1 MQTKLAAV
9 LVREVAGNRPVPVT
23 VICRELGISRQTYY
37 KLRRRFAED
46 GVDGL
51 MPRSR
56 RPHHSPRQLS
66 AAEEGAVVAAF
77 KWLQDEGWDY
87 GAISIHARLTAQAV
101 TGLGDS
107 EPDQLDSEPTV
118 VALNRVASLRT
129 IHRVLHRRGLA
140 PPEPNKRTRASGRRF
155 EFPASNDCWQ
165 IDAFEHRLA
174 TGEVVVVFELLDDH
188 SRLLLANLA
197 WPSEDGAGAWTV
209 VAAGIAVFGPPR
221 MFLSDNSLA
230 FSGARRGRQVQFE
243 TNLCALGIKPI
254 TSRPYHPRTCGKN
267 ERHHQTSQRW
277 LRRRPAAETLEQ
289 LQTQLDTYLEA
300 YNTKRP
306 HQGIGMATPA
316 ARYHSGQRN
325 RPDTSEPRHQRQ
337 RQRQRDGVH
346 DLHRPHRQRPR
357 PNPPRRH
364 RHRTRQPMD
373 RLQSHRIPHQQPRP
387 GLPPRRP
394 RPRTHHR
401 PHPQLPTHRTTPR
414 RTPPHPTHRYDQ
426 LTQRVTDV
434 LTRNCQRCPYA

>member
-9 LVREVAGNRPVPVT
+9 LVREVAGDRPLPVT

-51 MPRSR
+51 MARSR

-66 AAEEGAVVAAF
+66 AAEEDAVVAAF
-77 KWLQDEGWDY
+77 KWLQEEGWDF
-87 GAISIHARLTAQAV
+87 GAISIQARLRAQAV
-101 TGLGDS
+101 TGLGGDVPD
-107 EPDQLDSEPTV
+107 EPGTLD
-118 VALNRVASLRT
+118 RVPSLRT

-174 TGEVVVVFELLDDH
+174 TGVVVVVFELLDDH

-209 VAAGIAVFGPPR
+209 VAAGIAAFGPPR

-243 TNLCALGIKPI
+243 TNLRALGIKPI

-277 LRRRPAAETLEQ
+277 LRRRPVAETLEQ
-289 LQTQLDTYLEA
+289 LQTQLDTYREA

-316 ARYHSGQRN
+316 ARYETGQRN
-325 RPDTSEPRHQRQ
+325 RPDTGDPDSDSDSETAPTICTDHAVNARGQIRLAGTAIGLGSPWTGCQVTIFRTGNHVLVFHRDALIRELNIDPTRSFQPTGQPR
-337 RQRQRDGVH
+337 GG
-346 DLHRPHRQRPR
+346 
-357 PNPPRRH
+357 RR
-364 RHRTRQPMD
+364 RTRHID
-373 RLQSHRIPHQQPRP
+373 TI
-387 GLPPRRP
+387 
-394 RPRTHHR
+394 
-401 PHPQLPTHRTTPR
+401 
-414 RTPPHPTHRYDQ
+414 
-426 LTQRVTDV
+426 
-434 LTRNCQRCPYA
+434 N